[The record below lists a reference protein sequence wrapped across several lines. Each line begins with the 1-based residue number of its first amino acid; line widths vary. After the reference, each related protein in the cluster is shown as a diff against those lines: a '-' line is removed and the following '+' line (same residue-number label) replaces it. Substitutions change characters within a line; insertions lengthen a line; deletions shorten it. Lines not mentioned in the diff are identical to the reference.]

1 MRDSDYLAVDR
12 VKSAYVHQSF
22 VEQGSDTMK
31 SDAFKT
37 FFKDNKDWLPDYAA
51 FCVLRDKNRTS
62 RVADWKELEPG
73 PEVEE
78 IYYVQY
84 HLHRQLKGA
93 ADYARSKG
101 VSLKGDLPIG
111 VYRDS
116 VETVRLRT
124 STIPMDRTGDFQPI
138 V

>member
-1 MRDSDYLAVDR
+1 M
-12 VKSAYVHQSF
+12 
-22 VEQGSDTMK
+22 
-31 SDAFKT
+31 
-37 FFKDNKDWLPDYAA
+37 
-51 FCVLRDKNRTS
+51 LRDKNRTS

-116 VETVRLRT
+116 VETWKHPEFFHLD
-124 STIPMDRTGDFQPI
+124 MQTGTPPDIYHPNGQNWDFQPI
-138 V
+138 VR